1 MDLAAISAAAQ
12 AYECPADAL
21 QGKVIL
27 VTGAGDGI
35 GRAAALTFAEHGA
48 TVILLG
54 RTPEKL
60 ERVYDEI
67 EQLGGPQPAIVP
79 MNLAA
84 VTPEQCLELSNMLGA
99 EFPQLDGLLHNA
111 SALGDITPIENY
123 NESTWDTVMQVNV
136 NAGFYL
142 TRALMPMLR
151 AADDARI
158 VFTSSS
164 VGRKGRAFWGA
175 YAVSKFATEGL
186 MQVLADELENTGNIT
201 VHSINPGGTRTEM
214 RAQAYPGEDPLT
226 RKTPAEIM
234 PAYLYLFGPEGAKQT
249 GLAIDA
255 Q

>member
-1 MDLAAISAAAQ
+1 MDLAAVSAAAQ

-35 GRAAALTFAEHGA
+35 GRVAALTFAQHGA

-67 EQLGGPQPAIVP
+67 EELGGPQPAMVP
-79 MNLAA
+79 LNLAVA
-84 VTPEQCLELSNMLGA
+84 TPDQCLELSNMLSN
-99 EFPQLDGLLHNA
+99 EFNQLDGILHNA
-111 SALGDITPIENY
+111 STLGDITPIENY
-123 NESTWDTVMQVNV
+123 DENTWDTVMQVNV

-142 TRALMPMLR
+142 TRAFMPMLR
-151 AADDARI
+151 ASDDARI
-158 VFTSSS
+158 VFTSSG

-175 YAVSKFATEGL
+175 YAVSKFATEGM
-186 MQVLADELENTGNIT
+186 MQVLADELENTGNIA
-201 VHSINPGGTRTEM
+201 VHSINPGGTRTTM
-214 RAQAYPGEDPLT
+214 RAQAFPGEDPAS
-226 RKTPAEIM
+226 RKTPEQIM

>member
-1 MDLAAISAAAQ
+1 MDLAAVSAAAQ
-12 AYECPADAL
+12 AYECPAGTL
-21 QGKVIL
+21 QGKVIM

-35 GRAAALTFAEHGA
+35 GRVAALTFAQQGA

-67 EQLGGPQPAIVP
+67 EQLGGPQPAMVP
-79 MNLAA
+79 MNLAV
-84 VTPEQCLELSNMLGA
+84 VTPEQCLELSNMLSN
-99 EFPQLDGLLHNA
+99 EFGQLDGILHNA
-111 SALGDITPIENY
+111 SLLGDITPIENY
-123 NESTWDTVMQVNV
+123 DEATWDTVMQVNV
-136 NAGFYL
+136 NAAFYL

-151 AADDARI
+151 ASADPRV
-158 VFTSSS
+158 VFTSSG

-186 MQVLADELENTGNIT
+186 MQVMADELENTGNIF
-201 VHSINPGGTRTEM
+201 VHSINPGGTRTTM
-214 RAQAYPGEDPLT
+214 RAQAYPGEDPAT
-226 RKTPAEIM
+226 RKTPTDIM
-234 PAYLYLFGPEGAKQT
+234 PAYLYLFGPEGGKQT

>member
-1 MDLAAISAAAQ
+1 MDLAAVSAAAQ
-12 AYECPADAL
+12 AYECPAGTL
-21 QGKVIL
+21 QGKVIM

-35 GRAAALTFAEHGA
+35 GRVAALTFAQQGA

-67 EQLGGPQPAIVP
+67 EQLGGPQPAMVP
-79 MNLAA
+79 MNLAV
-84 VTPEQCLELSNMLGA
+84 VTPEQCLELSNMLSN
-99 EFPQLDGLLHNA
+99 EFGQLDGILHNA
-111 SALGDITPIENY
+111 SLLGDITPIENY
-123 NESTWDTVMQVNV
+123 DEATWDTVMQVNV
-136 NAGFYL
+136 NAAFYL

-151 AADDARI
+151 ASADARV
-158 VFTSSS
+158 VFTSSG

-186 MQVLADELENTGNIT
+186 MQVMADELENTGNIF
-201 VHSINPGGTRTEM
+201 VHSINPGGTRTTM
-214 RAQAYPGEDPLT
+214 RAQAYPGEDPAT
-226 RKTPAEIM
+226 RKTPTDIM
-234 PAYLYLFGPEGAKQT
+234 PAYLYLFGPEGGKQT